1 MHVVESY
8 ATNLG
13 LKIDKPEIYE
23 SYYPIGDFDYITLSL
38 GGHGENVFYKH
49 WQDVINIAFPLL
61 EKNNIKIVQCNSKLH
76 QKFDNCINLNEY
88 LDPSKLSYVI
98 RKSKLHLSENGLD
111 LDLASANNVNM
122 IYLDPSNDGKNDSPY
137 WGEDN
142 EFIYLNESEDVSDI
156 NRIKPEKICK
166 YIFDFLNLK
175 FDIGFETVFI
185 GENYPS
191 KNIQFIPDQNSD
203 LGVPEEATI
212 IVRMDKYFNEENLAR
227 QLQKY
232 KCVIVTNKP
241 INLQLLHSLKQNVHH
256 IAYFIEKND
265 NPEFVQS
272 IQQMGVSY
280 ILLSYLSE
288 DEIQTKKINYMDNDN
303 INITKIP
310 KQEEIE
316 QLKDLDINSLYYLSN
331 GPVLSNFKV
340 YKSVCDYENRNNVEN
355 PSLPIKIKENLD
367 FWKEINNFHIVK
379 KVVDTN

>member
-1 MHVVESY
+1 MVR
-8 ATNLG
+8 L
-13 LKIDKPEIYE
+13 
-23 SYYPIGDFDYITLSL
+23 
-38 GGHGENVFYKH
+38 
-49 WQDVINIAFPLL
+49 
-61 EKNNIKIVQCNSKLH
+61 
-76 QKFDNCINLNEY
+76 
-88 LDPSKLSYVI
+88 
-98 RKSKLHLSENGLD
+98 
-111 LDLASANNVNM
+111 
-122 IYLDPSNDGKNDSPY
+122 
-137 WGEDN
+137 
-142 EFIYLNESEDVSDI
+142 
-156 NRIKPEKICK
+156 
-166 YIFDFLNLK
+166 FDFLNLK

-355 PSLPIKIKENLD
+355 PSLPSKIKENLD

-379 KVVDTN
+379 KVVDTNSN

>member
-1 MHVVESY
+1 
-8 ATNLG
+8 
-13 LKIDKPEIYE
+13 
-23 SYYPIGDFDYITLSL
+23 
-38 GGHGENVFYKH
+38 
-49 WQDVINIAFPLL
+49 
-61 EKNNIKIVQCNSKLH
+61 
-76 QKFDNCINLNEY
+76 
-88 LDPSKLSYVI
+88 
-98 RKSKLHLSENGLD
+98 
-111 LDLASANNVNM
+111 
-122 IYLDPSNDGKNDSPY
+122 
-137 WGEDN
+137 
-142 EFIYLNESEDVSDI
+142 
-156 NRIKPEKICK
+156 
-166 YIFDFLNLK
+166 
-175 FDIGFETVFI
+175 
-185 GENYPS
+185 
-191 KNIQFIPDQNSD
+191 
-203 LGVPEEATI
+203 
-212 IVRMDKYFNEENLAR
+212 MDKYFNEENLAR

-355 PSLPIKIKENLD
+355 PSLPSKIKENLD

-379 KVVDTN
+379 KVVDTNSN